1 MSTRLN
7 VILPKRDSVLLLCHV
22 ILNETGTCN
31 LDNIGQILRMLYI
44 VYGWVYGGNSQENF
58 DEIYVWFAVIVR
70 D

>member
-22 ILNETGTCN
+22 FLNETGTCN